1 MEIHFSLLI
10 FYSSALTFVFFCF
23 SFLKFNISFYS
34 MHWQIITCIPLN
46 FSPILTSTESI
57 NDYLKEIIYILII
70 FGDFSRGT
78 QTFYSMDYIELK
90 KLFFLFLFFSA
101 CEGRKREA
109 VIHFQTTNQGSLGS
123 LRF

>member
-1 MEIHFSLLI
+1 MEIHFNLLI
-10 FYSSALTFVFFCF
+10 FYSSALTFVFCCF

-34 MHWQIITCIPLN
+34 THWQIITRIPLN

-90 KLFFLFLFFSA
+90 KLFFLFLFFFLPVKG
-101 CEGRKREA
+101 GRERLSSISRQQTKEA
-109 VIHFQTTNQGSLGS
+109 WEA
-123 LRF
+123 